1 MIANITTLFTLQ
13 ITFAFMLGTTISLAF
28 PNTAFKSFKMFGLV
42 AFMLAANIALSS
54 ALTRLLL

>member
-1 MIANITTLFTLQ
+1 
-13 ITFAFMLGTTISLAF
+13 
-28 PNTAFKSFKMFGLV
+28 MFGLV